1 MDARVAR
8 IARVDNRRG
17 EDPRPWPE
25 VMRHAL
31 ERQVRDDGHFVVV
44 AFPPRVPQEAGR
56 AGREPERM
64 TALRDELTQRCA
76 GIGYVVDV
84 ELPAQRQAHAEEGRR
99 LFGCPVEVL
108 SPDEDWAAW
117 AEDQLARHLSGDRT
131 G

>member
-1 MDARVAR
+1 MDTRAAR

-17 EDPRPWPE
+17 EDPRPWTE

-44 AFPPRVPQEAGR
+44 AFPPRVPHEV
-56 AGREPERM
+56 GREAERL
-64 TALRDELTQRCA
+64 TALRDELTERCA

-84 ELPAQRQAHAEEGRR
+84 ELPAQRRAHAEEGQRI
-99 LFGCPVEVL
+99 FGCPVEVL
-108 SPDEDWAAW
+108 SPDEDWAGW

-131 G
+131 R